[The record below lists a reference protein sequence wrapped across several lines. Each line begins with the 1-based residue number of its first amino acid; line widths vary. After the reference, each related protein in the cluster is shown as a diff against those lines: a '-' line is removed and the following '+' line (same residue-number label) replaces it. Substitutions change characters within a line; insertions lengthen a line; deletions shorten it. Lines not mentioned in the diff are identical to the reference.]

1 MNIVPKANLR
11 VNKISIDMKPYVEE
25 LVARTV
31 IGMVTPLRGT
41 EKMKGLNVYLEKGN
55 VKITVNGNELAI
67 TEFPNDIIANTLTGL
82 VSSLKEVEDID
93 SLDISVK
100 VE

>member
-1 MNIVPKANLR
+1 MSIVPKAKLR

-41 EKMKGLNVYLEKGN
+41 EDMKSLEVYLEKGT
-55 VKITVNGNELAI
+55 VKISINGNDI
-67 TEFPNDIIANTLTGL
+67 TVTEFPNDIIANTLTAL
-82 VSSLKEVEDID
+82 VSSLKDVGEID
-93 SLDISVK
+93 NLDISITV
-100 VE
+100 

>member
-1 MNIVPKANLR
+1 MSIVPKANLR

-31 IGMVTPLRGT
+31 IGMVTPLRGADN
-41 EKMKGLNVYLEKGN
+41 MKDVKVYLEKGN

-82 VSSLKEVEDID
+82 ASSLKDVGKID
-93 SLDISVK
+93 TLDISVK
-100 VE
+100 V

>member
-1 MNIVPKANLR
+1 MSIIPKANLR

-31 IGMVTPLRGT
+31 IGMVTPLRGA
-41 EKMKGLNVYLEKGN
+41 ENMKGLKVYLEKGD

-82 VSSLKEVEDID
+82 ASSLKDVDKID